1 MKKKK
6 KDFDKY
12 FSEWA
17 IEAGEV
23 IMKKADKENWK
34 KDSYIGAINFML
46 SDICGDMENYK
57 KKIVDTLEKW
67 YSKETTVI
75 DGFNDFRRDA
85 FSSVGNF
92 QFQVIS
98 RIQANVF
105 LGKTGPKFYIFKA
118 DIQNS
123 SVILHGLCR
132 ISAEI
137 HNYLVYLGWS
147 AHNQGGTVDVLV
159 DLNCCRNGRP
169 EKIKSLF

>member
-75 DGFNDFRRDA
+75 DGFNDLID
-85 FSSVGNF
+85 
-92 QFQVIS
+92 
-98 RIQANVF
+98 
-105 LGKTGPKFYIFKA
+105 
-118 DIQNS
+118 
-123 SVILHGLCR
+123 
-132 ISAEI
+132 EI
-137 HNYLVYLGWS
+137 KNI
-147 AHNQGGTVDVLV
+147 N
-159 DLNCCRNGRP
+159 
-169 EKIKSLF
+169 I